1 MLARRELGRRWFAL
15 VQARASVDDV
25 DDPEDA
31 DDAAAVLD
39 RGRVDLART
48 CWPVRNI
55 STASRSVVRAVPS
68 IFFANSTRAFACA
81 SGATV
86 TVKWLPRKSP
96 RSSIARAFIQR
107 TMRLRSSMYIGAP
120 TLASTSLTSALSQ
133 GGRTTVTR
141 RLASLLIS
149 PFALRSVRDG

>member
-55 STASRSVVRAVPS
+55 STALSKSPSVSSRAFLQSIIPAAVSSRSR
-68 IFFANSTRAFACA
+68 
-81 SGATV
+81 
-86 TVKWLPRKSP
+86 
-96 RSSIARAFIQR
+96 
-107 TMRLRSSMYIGAP
+107 
-120 TLASTSLTSALSQ
+120 LTSA
-133 GGRTTVTR
+133 V
-141 RLASLLIS
+141 
-149 PFALRSVRDG
+149 V